1 MQLDLSDVTS
11 VEQLMVALQKAMVD
25 AAQRNDA
32 ETTQRLNTLLREF
45 QDIIQAP
52 MERYDV
58 QQTHRWYAG
67 LALQSV
73 DGRST
78 AVLPDLAGHA
88 WSLADRMMEEYYK
101 RYPKAR
107 RHVDSDAKT

>member
-67 LALQSV
+67 LALQS
-73 DGRST
+73 RST
-78 AVLPDLAGHA
+78 AALADLAGHA